1 MLRKVYLTPALPG
14 KEGVGPHTVSA
25 KTYPDIYQKVRNYQ
39 KEKKGYLGPA
49 PPLRPHPLEK
59 YDRPLDEEGTI
70 DVEARD
76 EKIIMGQGEEE
87 EADEEQRKADEQ
99 DTTLR
104 LEDRYAGTINSLP
117 SHVRRRAWRLLPF
130 LLDKDIGELNMRD
143 LLYDLTVPA
152 VKKIHSQNLS
162 TLRTV
167 YRQLDNDQTLPKT
180 YYVRKTLPKA
190 GSGVVKFSKRQ
201 SMMPQRE
208 KFLPQVVATPRGA
221 PATPFFYSKASV
233 PGSRA
238 YGDEAAPTATS
249 TPLVEE
255 DEEEG
260 AGEEAPSTPQRQF
273 QTPPHTQR
281 QWPSSIR
288 KENRRKKDAK
298 VLASLK
304 WE

>member
-1 MLRKVYLTPALPG
+1 MLRKVYLTPTLPG
-14 KEGVGPHTVSA
+14 KSGDGPHTVSA
-25 KTYPDIYQKVRNYQ
+25 KTYPDVYQKLSSYKR
-39 KEKKGYLGPA
+39 EKKGYLGPA

-59 YDRPLDEEGTI
+59 YDRPLVEEGAI

-76 EKIIMGQGEEE
+76 EKIIMGEGEEP
-87 EADEEQRKADEQ
+87 DKEQMEADEQ

-104 LEDRYAGTINSLP
+104 LEDRYAGTITSLP
-117 SHVRRRAWRLLPF
+117 SHVQRRAWRLLPF

-143 LLYDLTVPA
+143 LLYDLTVPG

-190 GSGVVKFSKRQ
+190 GSGVVKFNKRQ

-208 KFLPQVVATPRGA
+208 KFLPQVVATPRAA
-221 PATPFFYSKASV
+221 PTTPLFFSKASV
-233 PGSRA
+233 VGTRT
-238 YGDEAAPTATS
+238 YGDEAPPPITS
-249 TPLVEE
+249 TPLMEEEE
-255 DEEEG
+255 DEEKT
-260 AGEEAPSTPQRQF
+260 PPTPQRQF
-273 QTPPHTQR
+273 QAPPHPERQR
-281 QWPSSIR
+281 PSSIR
-288 KENRRKKDAK
+288 KEKRRKKDEK
-298 VLASLK
+298 VLTSLK